1 MRQGTINTM
10 IRDEIANG
18 TTFIEQL
25 PVWWESITTEKEGEK
40 PARTY
45 GSVQV
50 CVQGME
56 AARQERG

>member
-1 MRQGTINTM
+1 M
-10 IRDEIANG
+10 IGDGITNG

-40 PARTY
+40 PARTH

-56 AARQERG
+56 AARQ